1 MTERIFSFL
10 FIFACFW
17 GVGTSVSHSQE
28 FFLELKGVLEAED
41 GPIRVYIEV
50 GEKGQARQSVKLQR
64 DGSFFIE
71 LDLNM
76 DYEFYVRADGYQ
88 PQLVKLN
95 TRTSD
100 ETIEAGLKPLDFNI
114 YLAKIPQKVLAEQA
128 EKEERGEEK
137 EEIAPLVS
145 NVVYNKETGQ
155 FAFKQEYMKS
165 VEGQKQAAVER
176 KVQQIAQVEQAKQ
189 AQAAQNETQAKSK
202 AELAAANAEKV
213 RLQEEARIEE
223 KRKQEALEVAR
234 RAEQAQRDAQMA
246 ELARQRTLDA
256 QKEKAR
262 LDSIQAATRRAQEQ
276 EAARKRDADIAQ
288 AEAKALQIEQARLQV
303 QRFKDSV
310 DNARIREQARI
321 DSLIAAKAEE
331 KRLREEREKARL
343 EILAQAKAEE
353 TRKQKQEED
362 ARKAAERIEIA
373 RKDSTA
379 RAMLEQ
385 KTAQEQ
391 LQARRQ
397 KSMADSLAWAKEQ
410 RALQALEAQRKADQL
425 AAKQNDS
432 ILAAQRERARAEAA
446 ERAQREQ
453 QNQLRQDSLQNA
465 QREALRRIEEE
476 QAKEAL
482 QEKKRQDS
490 LLQERIEQKRRED
503 EARRQQVLITQ
514 VRQDSIQQAAVLA
527 QQARD
532 KAYRQEQRE
541 KASQDSIRQLQLA
554 QLKKEEQENQ
564 ALNPKQNRIIDN
576 NIRIF
581 KTPEERS
588 EVVAVSERAALI
600 SRLVVTLKKYDE
612 EELETSDA
620 FGFINFGDG
629 SGNIE
634 LNEREFYRYRRL
646 FYR

>member
-202 AELAAANAEKV
+202 AELAAANAEKA
-213 RLQEEARIEE
+213 RIQEEARIEE

-465 QREALRRIEEE
+465 QREALRRIE
-476 QAKEAL
+476 
-482 QEKKRQDS
+482 
-490 LLQERIEQKRRED
+490 IG
-503 EARRQQVLITQ
+503 
-514 VRQDSIQQAAVLA
+514 
-527 QQARD
+527 
-532 KAYRQEQRE
+532 
-541 KASQDSIRQLQLA
+541 
-554 QLKKEEQENQ
+554 
-564 ALNPKQNRIIDN
+564 
-576 NIRIF
+576 
-581 KTPEERS
+581 
-588 EVVAVSERAALI
+588 RAH
-600 SRLVVTLKKYDE
+600 V
-612 EELETSDA
+612 
-620 FGFINFGDG
+620 
-629 SGNIE
+629 
-634 LNEREFYRYRRL
+634 
-646 FYR
+646 

>member
-1 MTERIFSFL
+1 
-10 FIFACFW
+10 
-17 GVGTSVSHSQE
+17 
-28 FFLELKGVLEAED
+28 
-41 GPIRVYIEV
+41 
-50 GEKGQARQSVKLQR
+50 
-64 DGSFFIE
+64 
-71 LDLNM
+71 
-76 DYEFYVRADGYQ
+76 
-88 PQLVKLN
+88 
-95 TRTSD
+95 
-100 ETIEAGLKPLDFNI
+100 
-114 YLAKIPQKVLAEQA
+114 
-128 EKEERGEEK
+128 
-137 EEIAPLVS
+137 
-145 NVVYNKETGQ
+145 
-155 FAFKQEYMKS
+155 
-165 VEGQKQAAVER
+165 
-176 KVQQIAQVEQAKQ
+176 
-189 AQAAQNETQAKSK
+189 
-202 AELAAANAEKV
+202 
-213 RLQEEARIEE
+213 
-223 KRKQEALEVAR
+223 
-234 RAEQAQRDAQMA
+234 MA

-256 QKEKAR
+256 QKEKSR
-262 LDSIQAATRRAQEQ
+262 LDSIQAETRRAQEQ
-276 EAARKRDADIAQ
+276 EAARKRDADMAL

-321 DSLIAAKAEE
+321 DSLVAAKAEE

-362 ARKAAERIEIA
+362 ARKAAERIENA

-385 KTAQEQ
+385 KIAQEQ

-397 KSMADSLAWAKEQ
+397 KSMSDSLAWAKEQ

-432 ILAAQRERARAEAA
+432 ILAAQGERARAEAA
-446 ERAQREQ
+446 ERAQQEQ

-503 EARRQQVLITQ
+503 EARRQQVLRMQ

-554 QLKKEEQENQ
+554 QLKKEELENQ
-564 ALNPKQNRIIDN
+564 ALNSKQKRIIDN